1 MAQQALPCISAQLL
15 SPETTGSQ
23 SQNGVVLAAPQVVPL
38 FGDVAL
44 GEAEDALSNKLRNH
58 TPLRD
63 GTRIQNIQTIRENTC
78 LTRRKVFGRDCE
90 LIVTYLLVFFNN
102 ESKVGLCYPE
112 KRKR

>member
-58 TPLRD
+58 TSYE
-63 GTRIQNIQTIRENTC
+63 TEHASKTF
-78 LTRRKVFGRDCE
+78 RRFAR
-90 LIVTYLLVFFNN
+90 TLV
-102 ESKVGLCYPE
+102 
-112 KRKR
+112 